1 MIIGGNTT
9 MSTTMANAKTISRKW
24 YILDAAGVPLGR
36 TAVKAANLLRGKLKP
51 EYTPN
56 VDCGDHVIIINA
68 AQAVLTG
75 NKLKNKKYYRH
86 TGWIGN
92 LKEISASDMMLNTP
106 DKAMTPA
113 IKGMIPD
120 STLGRSQLRRL
131 RVYKG
136 AEHKNAAQ
144 KPEVAPF

>member
-1 MIIGGNTT
+1 

-106 DKAMTPA
+106 DKAMTLA